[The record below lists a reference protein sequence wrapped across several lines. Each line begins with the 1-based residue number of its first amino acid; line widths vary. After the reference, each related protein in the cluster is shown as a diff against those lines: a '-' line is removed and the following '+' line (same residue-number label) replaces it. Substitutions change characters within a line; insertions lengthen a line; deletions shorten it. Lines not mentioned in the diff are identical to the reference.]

1 MTESMDV
8 ATQAPS
14 ATVRAIIR
22 WRLPR
27 LVRAPRSI
35 RKNTREPYFAKT
47 EAEASRAEIG
57 TVSVPLETL

>member
-14 ATVRAIIR
+14 ATVRAIIK

-35 RKNTREPYFAKT
+35 RKNMRTPYFTKT
-47 EAEASRAEIG
+47 EAEASSAEIG
-57 TVSVPLETL
+57 TVSVPFETL